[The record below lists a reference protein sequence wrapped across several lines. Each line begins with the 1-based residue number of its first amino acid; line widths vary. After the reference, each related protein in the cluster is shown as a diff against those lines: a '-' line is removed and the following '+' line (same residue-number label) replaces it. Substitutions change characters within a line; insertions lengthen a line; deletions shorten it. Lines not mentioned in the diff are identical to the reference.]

1 MTSSGDHGH
10 EEPSRP
16 VDRPV
21 DRQRERAELMES
33 SSMANLVAVAG
44 LGALLLA
51 PLAWVLVKLKRALRR
66 R

>member
-1 MTSSGDHGH
+1 
-10 EEPSRP
+10 
-16 VDRPV
+16 
-21 DRQRERAELMES
+21 
-33 SSMANLVAVAG
+33 MANLVAVAG